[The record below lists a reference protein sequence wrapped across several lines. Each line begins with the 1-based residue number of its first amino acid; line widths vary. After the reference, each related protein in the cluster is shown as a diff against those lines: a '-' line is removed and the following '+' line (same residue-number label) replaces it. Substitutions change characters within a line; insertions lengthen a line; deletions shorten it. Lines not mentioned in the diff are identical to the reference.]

1 MPWTGSWTMCTS
13 SATSMSRGLLG
24 SFLARGVPEDP
35 AQVPSLPPGVPGGKG
50 VHPAG
55 NKTEDKSAQPG
66 ALSWP

>member
-35 AQVPSLPPGVPGGKG
+35 AQMPSLPPGVTGRKERTRQA
-50 VHPAG
+50 VKQ
-55 NKTEDKSAQPG
+55 KTDLRSQEP
-66 ALSWP
+66 